1 MKKVSKKK
9 YKNELKFFG
18 INILMTLLIFSFLNC
33 SGSKE
38 NMDLQKVEGTIVIV
52 GNEPFTY
59 PAIQISQDMT
69 YIINCDEKDRK
80 NFFENQG
87 KRFVIYY
94 NEIKLGPIGKEIKMV
109 KFEELN
115 N

>member
-1 MKKVSKKK
+1 MG
-9 YKNELKFFG
+9 LK
-18 INILMTLLIFSFLNC
+18 
-33 SGSKE
+33 
-38 NMDLQKVEGTIVIV
+38 KVEGTIVIV

-59 PAIQISQDMT
+59 PALQISQDIT
-69 YIINCDEKDRK
+69 YVINCDEKDRK

-94 NEIKLGPIGKEIKMV
+94 DEIKSGPAGKEIKMV
-109 KFEELN
+109 KFEKIN